1 MSVKEVSVFVKCLQA
16 LLRKKKPNMFSVT
29 YVQVSFFFFRWAA
42 LMVCTTHWDLC
53 WPLLSP
59 SRPRWERSRSLST
72 TAGGL
77 CMRRTRD
84 VWCRW
89 NIHTPP
95 PLCIGPAPRF
105 CAPARESH
113 EIFLTRPEISSRVGN
128 LLPTLDDISALT
140 YAPDPSWWL
149 PAARSQ
155 PPLGRRSRLQ
165 TDCPRC
171 TGCSSAWTPAAPC
184 GGWGRSC
191 RTLAPADPW
200 LQRSGQLCE

>member
-1 MSVKEVSVFVKCLQA
+1 MFVRQSYAKNKQTCFLLCMFRFVFLF
-16 LLRKKKPNMFSVT
+16 LSSSGNGR
-29 YVQVSFFFFRWAA
+29 
-42 LMVCTTHWDLC
+42 TTHWDLC
-53 WPLLSP
+53 WPLPSP
-59 SRPRWERSRSLST
+59 SLPRLERSRSLSAM
-72 TAGGL
+72 AGGL
-77 CMRRTRD
+77 RTRRTLD

-113 EIFLTRPEISSRVGN
+113 ESFIIRLEISPRVGN
-128 LLPTLDDISALT
+128 LSPKSRFPVFRFEPTP
-140 YAPDPSWWL
+140 APDPSWWL
-149 PAARSQ
+149 SAARSQ

-191 RTLAPADPW
+191 TTLAPADPW